1 MTAASVA
8 VLCGG
13 NSSEREISLRS
24 GRAVHKALSGA
35 GARCEL
41 IDVRDAD
48 YLERLK
54 KGRFDVAFVAMHGK
68 FGEDGELQ
76 KILEREGIRYTGSG
90 PEACRL
96 AMDKAESRRLFAAA
110 GLKIPHGIVIDT
122 PLDPRIQLVRFPI
135 FAKPVTG
142 GSSIG
147 VACAKKSS
155 ELESV
160 LGRAFRE
167 DSRVIVEERIK
178 GREMTVGILGGK
190 ALPPI
195 EIIPARDFYDYEA
208 KYSDAGTRYE
218 DPAGISVFQTLELK
232 RAALRAHRTLG
243 CSGFS
248 RVDFI
253 LAGDGAYI
261 LEVNA
266 IPGLTERSLL
276 PKMAAKIGLSFAEL
290 CDRIIQA
297 SFDAKTKESVVR
309 RG

>member
-1 MTAASVA
+1 MTGAKVA

-24 GRAVHKALSGA
+24 GHAVHKALGE
-35 GARCEL
+35 GGFRPEMF
-41 IDVRDAD
+41 DVCDDSFLDRF
-48 YLERLK
+48 K
-54 KGRFDVAFVAMHGK
+54 KGGFETAFIAMHGK

-96 AMDKAESRRLFAAA
+96 AMDKAASRLRFEEA
-110 GLKIPHGIVIDT
+110 GIRIPRGIVVEGF
-122 PLDPRIQLVRFPI
+122 LDPRLDLIGLPV
-135 FAKPVTG
+135 FAKPAAG

-147 VACAKKSS
+147 VSCARNRA
-155 ELESV
+155 ELAGA
-160 LGRAFRE
+160 LKTAFRE
-167 DSRVIVEERIK
+167 DARVIVEERIA
-178 GREMTVGILGGK
+178 GREMTVGILGQE
-190 ALPPI
+190 ALPII
-195 EIIPARDFYDYEA
+195 EIIPTGDFFDYGA
-208 KYSDAGTRYE
+208 KYGDTGTRYE
-218 DPAGISVFQTLELK
+218 TPSGLSDKEESEPK
-232 RAALRAHRTLG
+232 RLALAAHRALG

-253 LAGDGAYI
+253 LSPAGAYA

-276 PKMAAKIGLSFAEL
+276 PKMASKMGLSFADL
-290 CDRIIQA
+290 CRRIME
-297 SFDAKTKESVVR
+297 ESVR